1 MTSEVKVLR
10 KTVFNFL
17 IAMLL
22 SLVTLAFI
30 VGFSDVSDIMRAL
43 GRVSLRWVMLVLVMM
58 VCDWI
63 LESFTVKIFSNAYD
77 VDMKFLYAVK
87 ITLIGAFFSAVTPFS
102 TGGQPAQVAFASK
115 RKLSPGKMSAVLVSR
130 FIVYQIVITL
140 LGIIGILGA
149 YRILSQNI
157 TKLALLAFLG
167 FALNAG
173 VLVFLVIFSINRKLA
188 EKFVLVIFKPFLFFK
203 IVKSPMKITRKI
215 VEQVKLFHEGMKIS
229 VKKPQ
234 QLVLAFSATMVQI
247 LIRVSMPFF
256 VATSLRVSCNYG
268 DVLIF
273 HLTLF
278 LVVSMIPTPG
288 ASGASE
294 GGYVLFFQS
303 LFGQNTVATLLVWR
317 FFTYY
322 INIAVGGVAAIQ
334 ETRRLASQSK
344 SG

>member
-140 LGIIGILGA
+140 LGII
-149 YRILSQNI
+149 
-157 TKLALLAFLG
+157 
-167 FALNAG
+167 
-173 VLVFLVIFSINRKLA
+173 
-188 EKFVLVIFKPFLFFK
+188 
-203 IVKSPMKITRKI
+203 
-215 VEQVKLFHEGMKIS
+215 
-229 VKKPQ
+229 
-234 QLVLAFSATMVQI
+234 
-247 LIRVSMPFF
+247 
-256 VATSLRVSCNYG
+256 
-268 DVLIF
+268 
-273 HLTLF
+273 
-278 LVVSMIPTPG
+278 
-288 ASGASE
+288 
-294 GGYVLFFQS
+294 
-303 LFGQNTVATLLVWR
+303 
-317 FFTYY
+317 
-322 INIAVGGVAAIQ
+322 
-334 ETRRLASQSK
+334 
-344 SG
+344 